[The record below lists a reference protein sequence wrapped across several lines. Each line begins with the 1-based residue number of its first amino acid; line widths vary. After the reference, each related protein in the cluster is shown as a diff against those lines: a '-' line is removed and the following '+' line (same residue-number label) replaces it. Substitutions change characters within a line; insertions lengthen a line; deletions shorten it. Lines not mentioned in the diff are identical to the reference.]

1 MNPADNRVR
10 ITKMMIRNALL
21 QLLKEKTLQTIT
33 VRELCQVA
41 DINRGTF
48 YTHYRDLYD
57 LMEQIENELTEEFQ
71 QMMKPLLHENA
82 SVSLIDMITGI
93 FSLIQTNADLCLITL
108 GPNGDKNFL
117 YRLVAIGKQ
126 ACIASYLSSDTN
138 LDPEAVDYF
147 YTFISAGCIAIL
159 EQWLKEGM
167 QMPVAELAR
176 MVKGFIANGASSPN
190 LEREASC
197 L

>member
-41 DINRGTF
+41 DINR
-48 YTHYRDLYD
+48 DLYD

-82 SVSLIDMITGI
+82 SVNLIDMITGI

>member
-82 SVSLIDMITGI
+82 SVNLIDMITGI

-108 GPNGDKNFL
+108 GPNGDK
-117 YRLVAIGKQ
+117 
-126 ACIASYLSSDTN
+126 
-138 LDPEAVDYF
+138 YF
-147 YTFISAGCIAIL
+147 
-159 EQWLKEGM
+159 
-167 QMPVAELAR
+167 
-176 MVKGFIANGASSPN
+176 
-190 LEREASC
+190 
-197 L
+197 